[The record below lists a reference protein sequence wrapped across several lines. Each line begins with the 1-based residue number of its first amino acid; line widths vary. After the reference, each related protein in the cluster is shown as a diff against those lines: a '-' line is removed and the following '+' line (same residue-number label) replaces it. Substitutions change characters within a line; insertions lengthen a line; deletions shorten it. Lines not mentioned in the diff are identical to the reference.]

1 MALTEI
7 GKTRTKLEHLAT
19 QLAVANTHLHFYE
32 KLRPEQIGKMRHEF
46 YKSKDFWGFTLGA
59 HIQIAMLHLCRIYDG
74 NKKAIHMFRF
84 LKEIPVTRFS
94 PSDKAQ
100 MQADLAAL
108 NQASLSPSLKKLRE
122 WRNKL
127 IAHSNYELS
136 IEGPQDFLKQHS
148 ITLKEIHSLIDDGFS
163 ILERWAYHCE
173 DEFFQNRIDQ
183 GKSARRTF
191 RRLAE
196 GKDDDLYLLK
206 KMDSDTV
213 NTAQPLAVTRPT
225 VACRTA

>member
-7 GKTRTKLEHLAT
+7 GKTRTKLEYLAT
-19 QLAVANTHLHFYE
+19 QLAVANTHLHLYE
-32 KLRPEQIGKMRHEF
+32 KLRSEQNSKLRTEF
-46 YKSKDFWGFTLGA
+46 YKSKDFWGFTLSS

-84 LKEIPVTRFS
+84 LKEIPVARFS
-94 PSDKAQ
+94 KSDEAQ
-100 MQADLAAL
+100 MKADLATL
-108 NQASLSPSLKKLRE
+108 NQASLSPSLKKLRK
-122 WRNKL
+122 WRNNL

-136 IEGPQDFLKQHS
+136 IEGTQDFLKQHS
-148 ITLKEIHSLIDDGFS
+148 VNLKEIHGLIDDGFS

-173 DEFFQNRIDQ
+173 DIFFQSRIDQ

-196 GKDDDLYLLK
+196 GKDDFLYVCELMRLGG
-206 KMDSDTV
+206 
-213 NTAQPLAVTRPT
+213 AVKT
-225 VACRTA
+225 VAQRS